1 MLSNLIT
8 KDIFVI
14 SKKTKKNNK
23 YYTDILKPY
32 RTRINLF
39 ENLFEKAII
48 YYQINNLFMFHG
60 YTDFLVNGKV
70 GYTQG
75 FTKQYLHYSYPK
87 CTIN

>member
-1 MLSNLIT
+1 
-8 KDIFVI
+8 
-14 SKKTKKNNK
+14 
-23 YYTDILKPY
+23 
-32 RTRINLF
+32 
-39 ENLFEKAII
+39 
-48 YYQINNLFMFHG
+48 MFHG

>member
-1 MLSNLIT
+1 MCLTENFPYFSKL
-8 KDIFVI
+8 IFV
-14 SKKTKKNNK
+14 
-23 YYTDILKPY
+23 L
-32 RTRINLF
+32 RTWLNLF
-39 ENLFEKAII
+39 ENLFEKGII
-48 YYQINNLFMFHG
+48 YYKINNLFMFHG